1 LGDFGKEVTKMLLFV
16 PLYITVRPSS
26 CNNWRNAGPII
37 MNLEIYDIYC
47 NPLTRNDIIYS
58 IVTTADTLH
67 ENLHAF
73 CWLLKT
79 NFLIFSETKASKE
92 QLQHNFMVYFKPLH
106 LCKLLLYPCL

>member
-1 LGDFGKEVTKMLLFV
+1 
-16 PLYITVRPSS
+16 
-26 CNNWRNAGPII
+26 

-106 LCKLLLYPCL
+106 LCKLLLYPCLWKWTYAPELLRCPYISLSTL